1 VDDDGIPQAKVFHLI
16 RDLDAKADRLN
27 GVVTPLMEPGVG
39 GRLTGAAIDPFDS
52 NHFVIAGDLL
62 GVGYSFDRGESW
74 QRSQG
79 LTGYEVGSIT
89 FDKKRPGVVWAATMS
104 GPELSLNGGIV
115 FERKI
120 KGLPTSGQEYFRPV
134 EIVLPH
140 PTDPDIYYGAAG
152 SHRDWKTSTSD
163 VSNYGKFYRFNV
175 STDTWTTL
183 ATVVA
188 DGNIHA
194 AAVNADA
201 TCFLVG
207 GSFGLR
213 KSADGTTW
221 SDISTATACQARLRA
236 IDRGTSHKHQHL
248 LSVHHRHSWLC
259 AARRLHDL
267 RQGRHLDQHHQRH
280 HNPVTLPSDHVPRAS
295 PGR

>member
-115 FERKI
+115 FERKSRAC
-120 KGLPTSGQEYFRPV
+120 PHRVRSTSGRWRSSRRTRP
-134 EIVLPH
+134 IRTSTTARPAR
-140 PTDPDIYYGAAG
+140 IG
-152 SHRDWKTSTSD
+152 DWKTSTSD